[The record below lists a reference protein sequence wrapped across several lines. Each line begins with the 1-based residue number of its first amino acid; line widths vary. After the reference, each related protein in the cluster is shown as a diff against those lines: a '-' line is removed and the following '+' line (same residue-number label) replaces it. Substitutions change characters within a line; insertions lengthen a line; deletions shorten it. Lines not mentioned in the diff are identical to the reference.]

1 VVDLLFFLILGH
13 FIGDFALQS
22 DRVANDKQQ
31 SKKVL
36 SYHVAVYTLVLAL
49 SLYAGLSLSGS
60 GAFFSLVTPFV
71 LAAIFVVHW
80 VQDYLK
86 SFKFNGTKQA
96 FYLDQAVHVLIL
108 FAVRIIIYN
117 G

>member
-22 DRVANDKQQ
+22 DRVANDKQR
-31 SKKVL
+31 SMKVL
-36 SYHVAVYTLVLAL
+36 TYHVAVYTLVLSL
-49 SLYAGLSLSGS
+49 SLYAGLSLNGS
-60 GAFFSLVTPFV
+60 GGFFSFVTLFV
-71 LAAIFVVHW
+71 LAAIFVIHW

-96 FYLDQAVHVLIL
+96 FYLDQAVHILIL
-108 FAVRIIIYN
+108 FVVRIVVYN